1 MDTAAR
7 VLLIGN
13 AEAHLDARAAVLRN
27 FWQVATVV
35 VEAGEAFLLDTD
47 LVVVCETLPEPE
59 RQHWVERVRLESSAM
74 LVVKLNG
81 YDAGPHASADA
92 TVDVEHG
99 PGALVATIYELLTE
113 RGLASRAWSFVQH
126 ETPVH

>member
-1 MDTAAR
+1 MDATAR

-27 FWQVATVV
+27 FWQVATVSV
-35 VEAGEAFLLDTD
+35 DIDEAPLLDTD

-59 RQHWVERVRLESSAM
+59 RQQWVERVRIESSAM
-74 LVVKLNG
+74 LVIKLNG

-113 RGLASRAWSFVQH
+113 RGLESRGWPFAERDV
-126 ETPVH
+126 PVH

>member
-13 AEAHLDARAAVLRN
+13 AEANLDARAAVLRS
-27 FWQVATVV
+27 FWQVATLSVD
-35 VEAGEAFLLDTD
+35 AGEPPLLETD

-59 RQHWVERVRLESSAM
+59 RQRWVERVRLESSAM

-113 RGLASRAWSFVQH
+113 RGLESRGWPFAERDV
-126 ETPVH
+126 PVH

>member
-13 AEAHLDARAAVLRN
+13 AEAHLDARAAVLRS
-27 FWQVATVV
+27 FWQVATAAVDL
-35 VEAGEAFLLDTD
+35 GDLPPLDTD

-59 RQHWVERVRLESSAM
+59 RQQWVERVRLESSAM
-74 LVVKLNG
+74 LVIKLNG

-113 RGLASRAWSFVQH
+113 RGLESRGWPVTDLNLPVQ
-126 ETPVH
+126 

>member
-1 MDTAAR
+1 MESPAR

-13 AEAHLDARAAVLRN
+13 TEANLDARAAVLRS
-27 FWQVATVV
+27 FWQVATVSV
-35 VEAGEAFLLDTD
+35 DAGETPSLDTD

-59 RQHWVERVRLESSAM
+59 RQQWVERVRLEASPM

-113 RGLASRAWSFVQH
+113 RGLESRGWPFAQPDVPIH
-126 ETPVH
+126 

>member
-13 AEAHLDARAAVLRN
+13 ADAHLDARAAVLRS
-27 FWQVATVV
+27 FWQVATVSV
-35 VEAGEAFLLDTD
+35 DTGESPFLDTD

-59 RQHWVERVRLESSAM
+59 RQQWVERVRLESSAM

-92 TVDVEHG
+92 TVDVERG

-113 RGLASRAWSFVQH
+113 RGLESRGWPFAGRDV
-126 ETPVH
+126 PVH